1 VDVGDDLSR
10 YTRFSRAE
18 WKELRDSTPLTL
30 EGKDLASLQ
39 GLNESLSLEEVTDI
53 YLPLSRLLNLRV
65 AATQAL
71 RGTTDAFLGKET
83 SRSPYVIGVAG
94 SVAVGKSTTARVL
107 RALLSRWPDHREV
120 GLITTDG
127 FLLPNKE
134 LEDRDLMSRKGF
146 PQSYDL
152 RRLIR
157 FVADVKAGRPEVN
170 APVYSHLT
178 YDVVPGKFQTVK
190 QPDILIVEGLNVL
203 QTGTGRRRDRLP
215 VFVSDFFDF
224 SVYVD
229 ADKAD
234 IERWFSKRFLKLRD
248 TVFQDEASYFHR
260 YAHLST
266 QEAQTVARGIWHD
279 INGVNLRENI
289 VPTRERAHLVL
300 KEGEDHRVVGVKLR
314 KL

>member
-1 VDVGDDLSR
+1 
-10 YTRFSRAE
+10 
-18 WKELRDSTPLTL
+18 
-30 EGKDLASLQ
+30 
-39 GLNESLSLEEVTDI
+39 
-53 YLPLSRLLNLRV
+53 
-65 AATQAL
+65 
-71 RGTTDAFLGKET
+71 
-83 SRSPYVIGVAG
+83 
-94 SVAVGKSTTARVL
+94 VAVGKSTTARIL

-134 LEDRDLMSRKGF
+134 LEAGGLMRRKGF

-152 RRLIR
+152 HRLIR

-229 ADKAD
+229 ADEAD

-266 QEAQTVARGIWHD
+266 QEAQTVTRGIWHD

-300 KEGEDHRVVGVKLR
+300 KKGEDHRVVGVELR
-314 KL
+314 IL

>member
-1 VDVGDDLSR
+1 MDVGDDLSR

-65 AATQAL
+65 AATQEL

-94 SVAVGKSTTARVL
+94 SVAVGKSTTARIL

-134 LEDRDLMSRKGF
+134 LEDRGLMRRKGF

-229 ADKAD
+229 ADEAD

-266 QEAQTVARGIWHD
+266 QEAQTVTRGIWHD

-300 KEGEDHRVVGVKLR
+300 KKGEDHRVVGVKLR

>member
-1 VDVGDDLSR
+1 MDVGDDLSR

-39 GLNESLSLEEVTDI
+39 GLNESLSLEEVTDV

-71 RGTTDAFLGKET
+71 RGTTDAFLGKEA
-83 SRSPYVIGVAG
+83 SKSPYVIGVAG
-94 SVAVGKSTTARVL
+94 SVAAGKSTTARIL

-134 LEDRDLMSRKGF
+134 LEARGLMRRKGF

-178 YDVVPGKFQTVK
+178 YDVVPGKCQTVK

-203 QTGTGRRRDRLP
+203 QTGTGRRKDQFP

-229 ADKAD
+229 ADEAD
-234 IERWFSKRFLKLRD
+234 IERWFLKRFLKLRD

-266 QEAQTVARGIWHD
+266 QEAETVARGIWHD

-300 KEGEDHRVVGVKLR
+300 KKGEDHRVVGVELR

>member
-1 VDVGDDLSR
+1 MVDGTDLSR
-10 YTRFSRAE
+10 YTRFSRDE

-30 EGKDLASLQ
+30 EEKDLASLQ
-39 GLNESLSLEEVTDI
+39 GLNESLSLDEVTDV

-65 AATQAL
+65 AATRAL

-94 SVAVGKSTTARVL
+94 SVAVGKSTTARIL
-107 RALLSRWPDHREV
+107 RALLSRWPEHREV

-127 FLLPNKE
+127 FLLPNEE
-134 LEDRDLMSRKGF
+134 LKARGLMRREGF

-157 FVADVKAGRPEVN
+157 FMSDVKAGRPEVN
-170 APVYSHLT
+170 APVYSHLA
-178 YDVVPGKFQTVK
+178 YDVVPGESQTIR

-203 QTGTGRRRDRLP
+203 QTGTGRRRDQLP
-215 VFVSDFFDF
+215 LFVSDFFDF
-224 SVYVD
+224 SIYVD
-229 ADKAD
+229 ADEAN
-234 IERWFSKRFLKLRD
+234 IERWFLRRFLKLRD

-266 QEAQTVARGIWHD
+266 EEAETVGRGIWHD

-289 VPTRERAHLVL
+289 APTRERAHLVL
-300 KEGEDHRVVGVKLR
+300 KKGEDHRVVGVELR

>member
-1 VDVGDDLSR
+1 MDVGDDLSR

-30 EGKDLASLQ
+30 EGKDLTSLQ

-65 AATQAL
+65 AATQEL

-94 SVAVGKSTTARVL
+94 SVAVGKSTTARIL

-134 LEDRDLMSRKGF
+134 LEDRGLMRRKGF

-152 RRLIR
+152 HRLIR

-170 APVYSHLT
+170 ASVYSHLT

-229 ADKAD
+229 ADEAD

-248 TVFQDEASYFHR
+248 TVFQDEAS
-260 YAHLST
+260 
-266 QEAQTVARGIWHD
+266 
-279 INGVNLRENI
+279 
-289 VPTRERAHLVL
+289 
-300 KEGEDHRVVGVKLR
+300 
-314 KL
+314 

>member
-1 VDVGDDLSR
+1 MDVGDDLSR

-39 GLNESLSLEEVTDI
+39 GLNESLSLEEVTDV

-71 RGTTDAFLGKET
+71 RGPTDAFLGKET

-94 SVAVGKSTTARVL
+94 SVAVGKSTTARIL

-134 LEDRDLMSRKGF
+134 LEDRGLMRRKGF

-229 ADKAD
+229 ADEAD

-248 TVFQDEASYFHR
+248 TVSQDEASYFHR

-300 KEGEDHRVVGVKLR
+300 KKGEDHRVVGVELR
-314 KL
+314 IL

>member
-1 VDVGDDLSR
+1 MDVGDELSR

-39 GLNESLSLEEVTDI
+39 GLNESLSLEEVTDV

-94 SVAVGKSTTARVL
+94 SVAVGKSTTARIL

-134 LEDRDLMSRKGF
+134 LEAGGLMRRKGF

-157 FVADVKAGRPEVN
+157 FVADVKAGRQEVN

-178 YDVVPGKFQTVK
+178 YDVVPGKYQTVK

-203 QTGTGRRRDRLP
+203 QTGTGRRKDQLP

-229 ADKAD
+229 ADEAD
-234 IERWFSKRFLKLRD
+234 IERWFLKRFLKLRD

-266 QEAQTVARGIWHD
+266 QEAETVARGIWHD

-300 KEGEDHRVVGVKLR
+300 KKGEDHRVVGVELR

>member
-1 VDVGDDLSR
+1 MDVGDDLSR

-65 AATQAL
+65 AATQEL

-94 SVAVGKSTTARVL
+94 SVAVGKSTTARIL

-134 LEDRDLMSRKGF
+134 LEDRGLMRRKGF

-152 RRLIR
+152 HRLIR

-229 ADKAD
+229 ADEAD

-266 QEAQTVARGIWHD
+266 QEAQTVTRGIWHD

-300 KEGEDHRVVGVKLR
+300 KKGEDHRVVGVELR
-314 KL
+314 IL

>member
-1 VDVGDDLSR
+1 MDVGDDLSR

-65 AATQAL
+65 AATQEL

-94 SVAVGKSTTARVL
+94 SVAVGKSTTARIL

-134 LEDRDLMSRKGF
+134 LEDRGLMRRKGF

-152 RRLIR
+152 HRLIR

-170 APVYSHLT
+170 ASVYSHLT

-229 ADKAD
+229 ADEAD

-300 KEGEDHRVVGVKLR
+300 KKGEDHRVVGVELR
-314 KL
+314 IL